1 MKKIL
6 IPFSCLLIS
15 GMSYGQASPSMTE
28 NYVYSKTYLSD
39 PSASSPKTSETVQY
53 FDGLGRVKQVVNVK
67 ASPLGKD
74 LVTPITY
81 DGFGRQAD
89 SFLPAPMATQNG
101 GIQSGVEASAKNYH
115 GDNFPFTHKNLENSP
130 LDRVL
135 SQVQPGS
142 DWQNH
147 PVSFRY
153 DANAAGEV
161 RKYTTVTTTVEGRTD
176 SVLKVSDDGNSSGGF
191 YKESQLYKNTVTDE
205 DGNKTIEFK
214 NGQGQLVLVR
224 KVLSDTETADTYY
237 IYNEYS
243 QLAFV
248 IPPKAAEAFKALGAG
263 TSISSSD
270 TTLTELC
277 YQYRYDGRNRLVEKK
292 VPGKGWEYLCYDQAD
307 RLILTQDAELRKKE
321 RWLITKYDPL
331 GRVAYTGILAGGS
344 RADMQSQTGSTI
356 IKETRNDG
364 NYFIRNGM
372 QIYYTNS
379 LFYQIETV
387 LSVNYYDSYLPG
399 DPFPA
404 MVYDHVVLPSN
415 VQQYGVSTKGLPVSS
430 FVKNIEDDKWTK
442 TYMYYDLK
450 GRLIREYSQNHLGGY
465 TNVEKRLYFSG
476 VPNIILTQH
485 KRLATDTER
494 VITET
499 FEYDS
504 QNRLLVHKHKV
515 DNNPEEILAQ
525 NTYNELSQLTNKKV
539 GGISASN
546 PLQSIDY
553 AYNIR
558 GWMTKVNDPDNL
570 GSDLFGYA
578 MKYNNPENTGLSTG
592 RFNGNIAAIDW
603 KTSTVAN
610 DNKRRYS
617 FTYDRFNRLQQGIYS
632 EPGSS
637 VINNNNYNEQL
648 TYDLNGNILT
658 LKRFSKPYSGITPE
672 LIDDLVYNYTGNR
685 LDKITLPSGT
695 VNNASGYNALQ
706 NTITYNANGSMV
718 NQLDKNI
725 NTIEYNHLNLP
736 RLFSRGSSRL
746 RQTIT
751 YTYRADGVKVGKNV
765 AGGFLFSTTTDYL
778 DGFQYQVSLVG
789 DGQDSSNFLQFF
801 PTSEGYFDF
810 QQNKYIYNYTDHL
823 GNVRLSYF
831 NNGSSTEVIEEN
843 NYYPFGLKH
852 GGYNELA
859 GNPAYQYK
867 YNGKELQTETGMYDY
882 GARFYMPDIGRWG
895 VVDPLAEKMRRHSP
909 YNYAFNNPIRFIDP
923 DGRQGTDW
931 VGRTDA
937 TGSTKW
943 HWEDK
948 IKSASQAAAA
958 GYDSYSDG
966 VTNNTYKSISG
977 SEVTLGT
984 NGNWSE
990 DFTDVNSARLGQAI
1004 ANCQACQQIE
1014 TFEKALFI
1022 GVPVVLAT
1030 GGAGGFALSGEMSA
1044 TAIGGRILTD
1054 MSVQTA
1060 ANFSTNGGDFKR
1072 AVGDMNLT
1080 QTALAGVGM
1089 NYVGNS
1095 LISASTNVSIGNP
1108 TKSIFNGTLTGSEFT
1123 TQAALGIAGG
1133 GIVDKIGGSSVFR
1146 STVVGAY
1153 MRTTSSFGPTAGTAV
1168 ANVLMST
1175 PDYGASVIQ
1184 NNIP

>member
-6 IPFSCLLIS
+6 IPASCLLIS
-15 GMSYGQASPSMTE
+15 GMSYGQASPSTTE

-39 PSASSPKTSETVQY
+39 PSASSPKTSETFQY

-67 ASPLGKD
+67 ASPSGKD

-81 DGFGRQAD
+81 DGFGRQVD

-161 RKYTTVTTTVEGRTD
+161 KKYATTTTTVNNAT
-176 SVLKVSDDGNSSGGF
+176 SSSLSSSGTYGA
-191 YKESQLYKNTVTDE
+191 SQLYKNTVTDE
-205 DGNKTIEFK
+205 DGNITIEFK
-214 NGQGQLVLVR
+214 NGQGQTVLVR
-224 KVLSDTETADTYY
+224 KVLSATENADTYY
-237 IYNEYS
+237 VYNEYN

-248 IPPKAAEAFKALGAG
+248 IPPLASVSSALDQ
-263 TSISSSD
+263 S
-270 TTLTELC
+270 TLDNLC

-292 VPGKGWEYLCYDQAD
+292 VPGKGWEYMVYDKAD
-307 RLILTQDAELRKKE
+307 RLIFTQDAVMRPTAK
-321 RWLITKYDPL
+321 WLFTKYDTF
-331 GRVAYTGILAGGS
+331 GRPIITGIVQGGS
-344 RADMQSQTGSTI
+344 RLEMQDMIGGLVITENRDNAGFA
-356 IKETRNDG
+356 KND
-364 NYFIRNGM
+364 GM
-372 QIYYTNS
+372 QIYYTNGY
-379 LFYQIETV
+379 FPYFDKAF
-387 LSVNYYDSYLPG
+387 SVNYYDSYLPG

-504 QNRLLVHKHKV
+504 QDRLLVHKHKV
-515 DNNPEEILAQ
+515 DNNTEEILAQ

-553 AYNIR
+553 TYNIR

-592 RFNGNIAAIDW
+592 RFNGNIAEIDW

-617 FTYDRFNRLQQGIYS
+617 FTYDKLNRLQQGIYS

-658 LKRFSKPYSGITPE
+658 LKRFSKPYSGTTPE

-706 NTITYNANGSMV
+706 NAITYNANGSMV

-725 NTIEYNHLNLP
+725 ASIDYNHLNLP
-736 RLFSRGSSRL
+736 RLFTTGSGKFK
-746 RQTIT
+746 QTIA

-765 AGGFLFSTTTDYL
+765 GGRLFFSTTTDYL

-831 NNGSSTEVIEEN
+831 NNGSGTEVLEEN

-895 VVDPLAEKMRRHSP
+895 VVDPLAEKYQELSP
-909 YNYAFNNPIRFIDP
+909 YRYSFNNPVNFVDPVGLTEEDPPNKKGIRETAIEEVVITVKRTNNWLQRNIIDP
-923 DGRQGTDW
+923 IAGFIRNDEHKRQPQVLPSINTFWSRFYQREWSDPNSGLTYIVTRDG
-931 VGRTDA
+931 
-937 TGSTKW
+937 
-943 HWEDK
+943 K
-948 IKSASQAAAA
+948 ISH
-958 GYDSYSDG
+958 
-966 VTNNTYKSISG
+966 VKSI
-977 SEVTLGT
+977 
-984 NGNWSE
+984 
-990 DFTDVNSARLGQAI
+990 
-1004 ANCQACQQIE
+1004 
-1014 TFEKALFI
+1014 
-1022 GVPVVLAT
+1022 
-1030 GGAGGFALSGEMSA
+1030 GGAGPLEYISGAGELKYLLASKEALETFKSTEIAAQSTEKVQKLAKLMKEGDISIYGEK
-1044 TAIGGRILTD
+1044 IVVYLKDGERYILDGHHRI
-1054 MSVQTA
+1054 
-1060 ANFSTNGGDFKR
+1060 
-1072 AVGDMNLT
+1072 
-1080 QTALAGVGM
+1080 
-1089 NYVGNS
+1089 
-1095 LISASTNVSIGNP
+1095 
-1108 TKSIFNGTLTGSEFT
+1108 
-1123 TQAALGIAGG
+1123 QAAIQENKTLEVIEVTGQKAMQMFK
-1133 GIVDKIGGSSVFR
+1133 DKVKQIDSGLFK
-1146 STVVGAY
+1146 
-1153 MRTTSSFGPTAGTAV
+1153 
-1168 ANVLMST
+1168 
-1175 PDYGASVIQ
+1175 
-1184 NNIP
+1184 